1 MRKSSIILLLATL
14 LLITILQIRS
24 SGSAYAKPMTGTGKY
39 NDGNPDT
46 VDMSVLFMFD
56 ATPDFNPN
64 PAWEGAFTRASELLY
79 NATDGQLQF
88 GEMSFYNNCP
98 QMIDK
103 ADIQIKAGGQWGA
116 ARGGGHA
123 VLGKPGV
130 SVELYDKSETANTP
144 QNRGHVTIVHEL
156 GHYILGLYDE
166 YRDLVQANTDVIG
179 TFQNGSYT
187 DSKGMPVACILGDK
201 EASLMEAA
209 GYLNTSRSEFALY
222 SSELQACSNTEQVQR
237 TGTIDWPWIKHMV
250 QKKYGANLS
259 MPQTRNTAMPPG
271 HKAPTFK
278 YFDCSVRGVV
288 TLDSSGS
295 MAGAK
300 LATAKQGAQNFI
312 DLASGSSQTTTA
324 PVIDHIG
331 IASYSS
337 MPSVD
342 YPISPMTGA
351 NKSAAKAALNALSAG
366 GATNIGGGL
375 QTALDMILGQ
385 GDPVSNEVIV
395 LLSDGLHNTGT
406 APASVL
412 PAIQNRGVTVYTIGV
427 GGDVDASLMSN
438 IASATGGAYAFA
450 ADAQQLQT
458 HFEQIYQ
465 QVRKNGEITELTST
479 PTTPLVLAAGQAANT
494 TVEIDSYTTQGGEAT
509 FFLSWSMGNLDLKLT
524 RPDQTVVNDTDPDV
538 AVHIKGATS
547 ELYRMKNP
555 ATGAWTVNITSAT
568 GAERYNLQVHSSAYS
583 GVFVS
588 PSTDK
593 GTYYLGERILART
606 RVSAPPA
613 GKSWGSTGNVANVE
627 VTATVSLNNVEQGT
641 LTLYDDGNEL
651 HGDSEANDG
660 IYSNYFTPTVTGNYT
675 FDVIAVNRAGFI
687 PPGEAINMPVDDTL
701 PQFLQ
706 ECANCVAQATAPF
719 TRRNEFTV
727 VVVPTALP
735 DLVVQNLIV
744 TATGVEVIIK
754 NLGPGP
760 VLPENDFWV
769 DVYIAP
775 DTPPTGANDVWEFMG
790 KAGLV
795 WGVTALP
802 VLQSDTVMQP
812 GETRSLFLHS
822 PHYWPS
828 LSNFSGAI
836 SPGTA
841 IYAQVDSAN
850 AATTYGGVR
859 EVHEVNGGAY
869 NNIFGPVSAPNVAG
883 SLAQTLKSY
892 LPLIT
897 VATQSTTRSGKTTSV
912 AASNVYDILPRRP

>member
-1 MRKSSIILLLATL
+1 MKKSSITLLLATL
-14 LLITILQIRS
+14 ILMAILQIRH
-24 SGSAYAKPMTGTGKY
+24 SGSTYAKPLAGTGKY

-56 ATPDFNPN
+56 TTSSFNPN
-64 PAWEGAFTRASELLY
+64 KTWEGAFTRASELLY
-79 NATDGQLQF
+79 NATDGQVQL
-88 GEMSFYNNCP
+88 GEIALYNNCP
-98 QMIDK
+98 LMMDK
-103 ADIQIKAGGQWGA
+103 ADILISPGTGRAAAHAGG
-116 ARGGGHA
+116 
-123 VLGKPGV
+123 LGNLAWHTF
-130 SVELYDKSETANTP
+130 LYNDNNSS
-144 QNRGHVTIVHEL
+144 QLGHVTIVHEL
-156 GHYILGLYDE
+156 GHYVFELYDE
-166 YRDLVQANTDVIG
+166 YRDIDGNEFTDAQGNPIACVA
-179 TFQNGSYT
+179 GS
-187 DSKGMPVACILGDK
+187 I
-201 EASLMEAA
+201 EASLMDA
-209 GYLNTSRSEFALY
+209 GESYNNQRTEFALY
-222 SSELQACSNTEQVQR
+222 STELTSCANTEQVQK
-237 TGTIDWPWIKHMV
+237 TKKILQTPEGIIDWPWIKYTV

-259 MPQTRNTAMPPG
+259 MPQQRNTAMPPG

-300 LATAKQGAQNFI
+300 LMTAKQGAQNFI
-312 DLASGSSQTTTA
+312 DLASVSSNPAAA
-324 PVIDHIG
+324 PVVDHIG

-342 YPISPMTGA
+342 YPISPMTGT
-351 NKSAAKAALNALSAG
+351 NKSAAKAAINALSAG

-375 QTALDMILGQ
+375 QTALDMILGE

-479 PTTPLVLAAGQAANT
+479 PTTPLVLAAGQSTNT
-494 TVEIDSYTTQGGEAT
+494 IVEIDSYTTQGGEAT
-509 FFLSWSMGNLDLKLT
+509 FFLSWSTGTLDLKLT

-538 AVHIKGATS
+538 TMHVKGASS

-555 ATGAWTVNITSAT
+555 ATGAWVVNITSAT

-588 PSTDK
+588 PSADK

-606 RVSAPPA
+606 RVSAPPV
-613 GKSWGSTGNVANVE
+613 GKGWGATGNVANVE
-627 VTATVSLNNVEQGT
+627 VAATVSLNNTEQAT

-651 HGDSEANDG
+651 HGDGEANDG

-675 FDVIAVNRAGFI
+675 FDVIAVNRTGFI
-687 PPGEAINMPVDDTL
+687 PPGEAISMPVDDTL

-706 ECANCVAQATAPF
+706 ECANCVAQPTAPF

-735 DLVVQNLIV
+735 DLVVQDLIV

-775 DTPPTGANDVWEFMG
+775 DTPPTGANDIWEFMG
-790 KAGLV
+790 KTGLV

-802 VLQSDTVMQP
+802 VLQNDTVMQP

-828 LSNFSGAI
+828 LSNFSGTI
-836 SPGTA
+836 PPGTA
-841 IYAQVDSAN
+841 VYAQVDSAN
-850 AATTYGGVR
+850 AETNYGGVR
-859 EVHEVNGGAY
+859 EVHEVNGGTY
-869 NNIFGPVSAPNVAG
+869 NNIFGPVSAPNVG
-883 SLAQTLKSY
+883 SSLAQTSKFY
-892 LPLIT
+892 LPLISDAAQPIT
-897 VATQSTTRSGKTTSV
+897 GSDTATPV
-912 AASNVYDILPRRP
+912 LASDVQLILPRRP

>member
-1 MRKSSIILLLATL
+1 MKKSSAIRLLAILLMMTV
-14 LLITILQIRS
+14 LQIS
-24 SGSAYAKPMTGTGKY
+24 HSGSTYAKPLAGTGKY
-39 NDGNPDT
+39 NDGNPNT

-56 ATPDFNPN
+56 ATPNFNPN
-64 PAWEGAFTRASELLY
+64 HDWEGSITRASELLY
-79 NATDGQLQF
+79 NATDGQVQL
-88 GEMSFYNNCP
+88 GEISLYNNCP

-103 ADIQIKAGGQWGA
+103 ADVLISPGTGRAAAHPGG
-116 ARGGGHA
+116 
-123 VLGKPGV
+123 LGKLGWHTF
-130 SVELYDKSETANTP
+130 LYNENDSLNLND
-144 QNRGHVTIVHEL
+144 QRGHVTVVHEL
-156 GHYILGLYDE
+156 GHYVFELYDE
-166 YRDLVQANTDVIG
+166 YRDIDGNEFKDT
-179 TFQNGSYT
+179 NGN
-187 DSKGMPVACILGDK
+187 PIACVPGST
-201 EASLMEAA
+201 EASLMDA
-209 GYLNTSRSEFALY
+209 GGSYNNQRTEFALY
-222 SSELQACSNTEQVQR
+222 STELLSCANTEQVQK
-237 TGTIDWPWIKHMV
+237 TKQILQTPEGIIDWPWIKYTV
-250 QKKYGANLS
+250 QKNYGANLS
-259 MPQTRNTAMPPG
+259 MPQVRDTVMPPG
-271 HKAPTFK
+271 HQAPTFK

-288 TLDSSGS
+288 TLDRSGS

-312 DLASGSSQTTTA
+312 DLASVSTNSTTA
-324 PVIDHIG
+324 PVVDHIG

-342 YPISPMTGA
+342 YQISPMTGTH
-351 NKSAAKAALNALSAG
+351 KSAAKATIGALSAS

-375 QTALDMILGQ
+375 QTALDMILGE
-385 GDPVSNEVIV
+385 GDPVSNEVII

-458 HFEQIYQ
+458 HFEKIYQ

-479 PTTPLVLAAGQAANT
+479 PTTPLVLAAGQATNLM
-494 TVEIDSYTTQGGEAT
+494 VEIDSYTTQGGEAT
-509 FFLSWSMGNLDLKLT
+509 FFLSWSTGNLDLKLT
-524 RPDQTVVNDTDPDV
+524 RPDQTAVNDTDPDV
-538 AVHIKGATS
+538 LLHSKGATS

-555 ATGAWTVNITSAT
+555 ATGAWVVNITSAT
-568 GAERYNLQVHSSAYS
+568 GAEHYNLQVHSSAYS

-588 PSTDK
+588 PSAAK

-606 RVSAPPA
+606 RVSAPPT
-613 GKSWGSTGNVANVE
+613 GKGWGATGSVANVA
-627 VTATVSLNNVEQGT
+627 VTATVSLNNIAQAT
-641 LTLYDDGNEL
+641 LTLYDDGSAL
-651 HGDSEANDG
+651 HGDDQANDG
-660 IYSNYFTPTVTGNYT
+660 IYNNYYTPTTTGNYT

-706 ECANCVAQATAPF
+706 ECANCAPQPTAPF

-727 VVVPTALP
+727 VVVPAALP
-735 DLVVQNLIV
+735 DLVVQDLIV

-775 DTPPTGANDVWEFMG
+775 DTPPTGANDIWEFMG
-790 KAGLV
+790 TAGLV

-802 VLQSDTVMQP
+802 AAQGNTVMQP
-812 GETRSLFLHS
+812 GETRAIFLNS
-822 PHYWPS
+822 PHYWPT
-828 LSNFSGAI
+828 LSKFSGALP
-836 SPGTA
+836 PGTA

-850 AATTYGGVR
+850 AETNYGGVW

-869 NNIFGPVSAPNVAG
+869 NNIFGPVSAPNVG
-883 SLAQTLKSY
+883 SSLAQTSKFY
-892 LPLIT
+892 LPLISDAAQP
-897 VATQSTTRSGKTTSV
+897 ATGSDTTTPVLASDVQTT
-912 AASNVYDILPRRP
+912 LPHRP